1 MIKKPSRV
9 DELDNDKIV
18 EMSGGNR
25 FNLVIMAA
33 ARSREIRRQNRD
45 SQKFEHLHSNVSALL
60 DFQNGNCDKNYMK
73 KIQLSG
79 SPELMVDHAKAR
91 IESIYLPCL
100 TGPQW
105 YPYTLPMD

>member
-33 ARSREIRRQNRD
+33 ARSREIRRQNKD

-60 DFQNGNCDKNYMK
+60 DFQSGSLGADYMK
-73 KIQLSG
+73 
-79 SPELMVDHAKAR
+79 R
-91 IESIYLPCL
+91 IKFTEPNDRNIDRRAQYK
-100 TGPQW
+100 
-105 YPYTLPMD
+105 

>member
-33 ARSREIRRQNRD
+33 ARSREIRRQNKD

-60 DFQNGNCDKNYMK
+60 DFQSGALGADYMK
-73 KIQLSG
+73 KIKFSEPGDRNIDRRAQY
-79 SPELMVDHAKAR
+79 K
-91 IESIYLPCL
+91 
-100 TGPQW
+100 
-105 YPYTLPMD
+105 

>member
-33 ARSREIRRQNRD
+33 ARSREIRRQNKD

-60 DFQNGNCDKNYMK
+60 DFQDGTLGADYMK
-73 KIQLSG
+73 KIKFQEPG
-79 SPELMVDHAKAR
+79 DHR
-91 IESIYLPCL
+91 IDRRAQYK
-100 TGPQW
+100 
-105 YPYTLPMD
+105 